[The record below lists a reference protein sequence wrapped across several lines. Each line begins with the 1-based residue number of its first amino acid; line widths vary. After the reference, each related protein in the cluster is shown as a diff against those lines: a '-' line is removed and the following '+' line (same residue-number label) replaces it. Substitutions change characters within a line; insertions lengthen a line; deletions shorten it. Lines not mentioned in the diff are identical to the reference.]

1 MSLFKH
7 TTAMSVVRREITEV
21 HADYVVVAEYL
32 LPDPNGPFLAMGD
45 PATETGVAPHRVRLP
60 IRPPLTAQQDR
71 RMNMECRGANPR
83 NCMHDELKARLAE
96 AEHLILRMAG
106 EDYQRARFYVEK
118 YDLTG
123 ERAAVSANEVQP

>member
-1 MSLFKH
+1 
-7 TTAMSVVRREITEV
+7 
-21 HADYVVVAEYL
+21 
-32 LPDPNGPFLAMGD
+32 
-45 PATETGVAPHRVRLP
+45 
-60 IRPPLTAQQDR
+60 
-71 RMNMECRGANPR
+71 MECRGANPR

-123 ERAAVSANEVQP
+123 ERAAVSADAAIRCPCNCALPDPGKACAGCGRINEAPKDAKNG